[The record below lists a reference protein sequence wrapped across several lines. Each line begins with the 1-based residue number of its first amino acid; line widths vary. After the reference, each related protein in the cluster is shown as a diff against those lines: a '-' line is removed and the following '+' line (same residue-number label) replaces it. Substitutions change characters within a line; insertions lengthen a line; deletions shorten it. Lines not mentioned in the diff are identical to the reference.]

1 MVKLLLSR
9 GANINAFDKK
19 DRRAVHW
26 AAYMG
31 KSQQESVYLHYIS
44 SASLLSTV
52 CCALVSS
59 RLCLFRLM
67 SIQSSA
73 LMLCVSLWL
82 FYRRDWC
89 VSLFSRLFFRFV
101 FFFFLFCSF
110 VHSVSLCFFSPPS
123 LSFFFFSSSPS
134 PPLTLRSYGGG
145 TLVGVSWCRG
155 GV

>member
-89 VSLFSRLFFRFV
+89 VSLFSRLFFV
-101 FFFFLFCSF
+101 LSSFFSSF
-110 VHSVSLCFFSPPS
+110 VPLFTLCHCVSFLRPLS
-123 LSFFFFSSSPS
+123 LFFFSSSPS